1 MYILSVGLN
10 HTSAPIEIRERLA
23 FNPEEEEMA
32 LVSLHQE
39 KSILENVII
48 STCNRTEIF
57 AVVDQ
62 IHTGRYYIKRFL
74 ANWFQMDMQILEPYL
89 LFFEEEEAVK
99 HLYRVTSGLDS
110 LIIGETQILGQ
121 VKDAFTSAQT
131 IGTTGTILNQ
141 LFRESVHFAKNVHH
155 TMKINEN
162 AVSISYAAVE
172 VVRKACVDVKN
183 KKTVIVGAGK
193 MGVLA
198 IQNML
203 GAKISD
209 VTLLNRTSARA
220 ENVAEKLGVQSRDYA
235 SLSEQLKCADIV
247 ITSTSATTPIITQH
261 MLTETMAERENTLV
275 IVDIALP
282 RNVEAT
288 CAEIPNVTLFD
299 IDDLGGVIQ
308 ENTQQRQAMVIEIE
322 EHIEA
327 ACVNFYEWEKQ
338 LGVVPIIKD
347 LREKALALQAET
359 MQSLSNK
366 LPDLTDRE
374 QVIVG
379 KHMKSIINQLL
390 KHPISE
396 LKEMATSSDAAHDIE
411 VFQNIFDLQKAKM
424 EDTAEI
430 TKEKVGEK
438 A

>member
-141 LFRESVHFAKNVHH
+141 LFRESLHFAKNVHH

-172 VVRKACVDVKN
+172 VVKKACADVKN

-261 MLTETMAERENTLV
+261 MLTETMAERENALV

-288 CAEIPNVTLFD
+288 CAGIPNVTLFD

-338 LGVVPIIKD
+338 LGVFPIIKD

>member
-32 LVSLHQE
+32 LVSLQRE

-62 IHTGRYYIKRFL
+62 IHTGRYYMKRFL

-110 LIIGETQILGQ
+110 LILGETQILGQ
-121 VKDAFTSAQT
+121 VKDAFTSAQNNR
-131 IGTTGTILNQ
+131 TTGTILNQ
-141 LFRESVHFAKNVHH
+141 LFRDSVHFAKNIHH

-172 VVRKACVDVKN
+172 VLKKVSPTVAD

-203 GAKISD
+203 GAKISN
-209 VTLLNRTSARA
+209 VTLLNRTSERA
-220 ENVAEKLGVQSRDYA
+220 ENIAEKLGVHWCGFE
-235 SLSEQLKCADIV
+235 SLDQQLKRAEIL
-247 ITSTSATTPIITQH
+247 ITSTSATKPIITKN
-261 MLTETMAERENTLV
+261 MVSDAMAERENPLI

-288 CAEIPNVTLFD
+288 CADVPNVTLFD
-299 IDDLGGVIQ
+299 IDDLGDVIQ
-308 ENTQQRQAMVIEIE
+308 ENTQQRQAMVIQIEKQIE
-322 EHIEA
+322 E
-327 ACVNFYEWEKQ
+327 ACIQFYEWQKQ

-347 LREKALALQAET
+347 LREKALGLQAET

-366 LPDLTDRE
+366 LPNLTDRE
-374 QVIVG
+374 QVIIG

-396 LKEMATSSDAAHDIE
+396 LKEMATTPDAAHDIE
-411 VFQNIFDLQKAKM
+411 VFQHIFDLQKTENK
-424 EDTAEI
+424 EI
-430 TKEKVGEK
+430 TKEKVGER

>member
-32 LVSLHQE
+32 LVSLYQE

-74 ANWFQMDMQILEPYL
+74 ADWFQMDMQILEPYL

-141 LFRESVHFAKNVHH
+141 LFRESVHFAKNIHH

-172 VVRKACVDVKN
+172 VVKKACVDIKN

-235 SLSEQLKCADIV
+235 SLSEQLKCADIA

>member
-62 IHTGRYYIKRFL
+62 LHTGRYYIKRFL

-172 VVRKACVDVKN
+172 VVKKACMDVAN

-203 GAKISD
+203 GAKIAD

-220 ENVAEKLGVQSRDYA
+220 EDVAEKLGIQCSDYA
-235 SLSEQLKCADIV
+235 SLSEQLKHADIV
-247 ITSTSATTPIITQH
+247 ITSTSATTPIITQN
-261 MLTETMAERENTLV
+261 MIAEREKALV
-275 IVDIALP
+275 IIDIALP

-299 IDDLGGVIQ
+299 IDDLGDVIQ

-322 EHIEA
+322 AQIEE

-366 LPDLTDRE
+366 LPNLSDRE

-396 LKEMATSSDAAHDIE
+396 LKEMATSADAAHDIE
-411 VFQNIFDLQKAKM
+411 VFQNIFDLQKT
-424 EDTAEI
+424 EETIEI

>member
-62 IHTGRYYIKRFL
+62 LHTGRYYIKRFL

-172 VVRKACVDVKN
+172 VVKKACMDVAN

-203 GAKISD
+203 GAKIAD

-220 ENVAEKLGVQSRDYA
+220 EDVAEKLGIQWSDYA
-235 SLSEQLKCADIV
+235 SLSEQLKHADIV
-247 ITSTSATTPIITQH
+247 ITSTSATTPIITQN
-261 MLTETMAERENTLV
+261 MIAEREKALV
-275 IVDIALP
+275 IIDIALP

-299 IDDLGGVIQ
+299 IDDLGDVIQ

-322 EHIEA
+322 AQIEE

-366 LPDLTDRE
+366 LPNLSDRE

-396 LKEMATSSDAAHDIE
+396 LKEMATSADAAHDIE
-411 VFQNIFDLQKAKM
+411 VFQNIFDLQKT
-424 EDTAEI
+424 EETIEI

>member
-62 IHTGRYYIKRFL
+62 LHTGRYYIKRFL

-172 VVRKACVDVKN
+172 VVKKACVDVAN

-203 GAKISD
+203 GAKIAD

-220 ENVAEKLGVQSRDYA
+220 EDVAEKLGIQWSDYA
-235 SLSEQLKCADIV
+235 SLSEQLKHADIV
-247 ITSTSATTPIITQH
+247 ITSTSATTPIITQN
-261 MLTETMAERENTLV
+261 MIAQREKALV
-275 IVDIALP
+275 IIDIALP

-299 IDDLGGVIQ
+299 IDDLGDVIQ

-322 EHIEA
+322 AQIEE

-347 LREKALALQAET
+347 LRQKALALQAET

-366 LPDLTDRE
+366 LPNLSDRE

-396 LKEMATSSDAAHDIE
+396 LKEMATSANATHDIE
-411 VFQNIFDLQKAKM
+411 IFQNIFDLQKT
-424 EDTAEI
+424 EETIEI

>member
-10 HTSAPIEIRERLA
+10 HTSAPIEIRERLT

-89 LFFEEEEAVK
+89 LFFEEEAAVK

-121 VKDAFTSAQT
+121 VKDAFTHAQDF
-131 IGTTGTILNQ
+131 GTTGTILNQ
-141 LFRESVHFAKNVHH
+141 LFREAVHFAKNMHH

-172 VVRKACVDVKN
+172 IIKRRSEDVAN
-183 KKTVIVGAGK
+183 KKTLIIGAGK

-198 IQNML
+198 LQNMK

-209 VTLLNRTSARA
+209 ITLLNRTSERA
-220 ENVAEKLGVQSRDYA
+220 EMLANKHEVKWDHLTDIAQKLAEA
-235 SLSEQLKCADIV
+235 EIV
-247 ITSTSATTPIITQH
+247 ITSTSSTKPIIDQKMIADV
-261 MLTETMAERENTLV
+261 MLHREKELI

-288 CAEIPNVTLFD
+288 CSNVPNVTLFD
-299 IDDLGGVIQ
+299 IDDLGGVIE
-308 ENTQQRQAMVIEIE
+308 ENTQQRQALVIEIE
-322 EHIEA
+322 QQIEE
-327 ACVNFYEWEKQ
+327 ACAQFYEWEKQ
-338 LGVVPIIKD
+338 LGVVPIIKE
-347 LREKALALQAET
+347 LREKALIIQAET
-359 MQSLSNK
+359 MQSLANK
-366 LPDLTDRE
+366 LPDLTERE
-374 QVIVG
+374 QVLVG

-396 LKEMATSSDAAHDIE
+396 LKEMAMCPDATHDIE
-411 VFQNIFDLQKAKM
+411 VFQKIFDLEKSGSKEVSQ
-424 EDTAEI
+424 TI
-430 TKEKVGEK
+430 KEKVGEK

>member
-172 VVRKACVDVKN
+172 VVKKACVDVAN

-203 GAKISD
+203 GAKIAD

-220 ENVAEKLGVQSRDYA
+220 EDVAEKLGIQWSDYA
-235 SLSEQLKCADIV
+235 SLSGQLKHADIV
-247 ITSTSATTPIITQH
+247 ITSTSATTPIITQN
-261 MLTETMAERENTLV
+261 MIAEREKALV
-275 IVDIALP
+275 IIDIALP

-299 IDDLGGVIQ
+299 IDDLGDVIQ
-308 ENTQQRQAMVIEIE
+308 ENTQQRQAMVIKIEAQIE
-322 EHIEA
+322 E

-347 LREKALALQAET
+347 LRQKALVLQAET

-366 LPDLTDRE
+366 LPNLSDRE

-396 LKEMATSSDAAHDIE
+396 LKEMATSADAAHDIE
-411 VFQNIFDLQKAKM
+411 VFQNIFDLQKA
-424 EDTAEI
+424 EETIEI

>member
-32 LVSLHQE
+32 LISLHQE

-121 VKDAFTSAQT
+121 VKDAFTSAQVS
-131 IGTTGTILNQ
+131 GTTGTILNQ

-172 VVRKACVDVKN
+172 VVKKACADVAN

-203 GAKISD
+203 GAKITD
-209 VTLLNRTSARA
+209 ITLLNRTSARA
-220 ENVAEKLGVQSRDYA
+220 EDVVEKLGIKRSDYA
-235 SLSEQLKCADIV
+235 SLSEQLRHADIV
-247 ITSTSATTPIITQH
+247 ITSTSATTPIITQN
-261 MLTETMAERENTLV
+261 MIAEREKALV

-288 CAEIPNVTLFD
+288 CADIPNVTLFD
-299 IDDLGGVIQ
+299 IDDLGNVIQ

-322 EHIEA
+322 EQIEE

-347 LREKALALQAET
+347 LREKALVLQAET

-366 LPDLTDRE
+366 LPNLTDRE

-411 VFQNIFDLQKAKM
+411 VFQNIFDLQKAKA
-424 EDTAEI
+424 EDTIEV

>member
-121 VKDAFTSAQT
+121 VKDAFTSAQAS
-131 IGTTGTILNQ
+131 GTTGTILNQ

-172 VVRKACVDVKN
+172 VVKKACVDFTN

-193 MGVLA
+193 MGMLA

-203 GAKISD
+203 GAKIAD

-220 ENVAEKLGVQSRDYA
+220 EDVAEKLGIQWSDYA
-235 SLSEQLKCADIV
+235 SLSEQLKHADIV
-247 ITSTSATTPIITQH
+247 ITSTSATTPIITRN
-261 MLTETMAERENTLV
+261 MLSERKKALI

-288 CAEIPNVTLFD
+288 CADIPNVTLFD
-299 IDDLGGVIQ
+299 IDDLGDVIQ

-322 EHIEA
+322 EQIEE

-347 LREKALALQAET
+347 LREKALVLQAET

-366 LPDLTDRE
+366 LPNLTDRE

-396 LKEMATSSDAAHDIE
+396 LKEMAISSDAVHDIE
-411 VFQNIFDLQKAKM
+411 VFQNIFDLQKAKA
-424 EDTAEI
+424 EDTVEV

>member
-172 VVRKACVDVKN
+172 VVKKACVDVAN

-203 GAKISD
+203 GAKIAD

-220 ENVAEKLGVQSRDYA
+220 EDVAEKLGIQWSDYA
-235 SLSEQLKCADIV
+235 SLSEQLKHADIV
-247 ITSTSATTPIITQH
+247 ITSTSATTPIITQN
-261 MLTETMAERENTLV
+261 LIAEREKALV
-275 IVDIALP
+275 IIDIALP

-299 IDDLGGVIQ
+299 IDDLGDVIQ

-322 EHIEA
+322 AQIEE

-338 LGVVPIIKD
+338 LGVVPIIKE

-366 LPDLTDRE
+366 LPNLSDRE

-396 LKEMATSSDAAHDIE
+396 LKEMATSADAAHDIE
-411 VFQNIFDLQKAKM
+411 VFQNIFDLQKT
-424 EDTAEI
+424 EETIEI

>member
-39 KSILENVII
+39 KSILENIII

-62 IHTGRYYIKRFL
+62 IHTGRYYMKRFL

-89 LFFEEEEAVK
+89 LFFEEDAAVK

-110 LIIGETQILGQ
+110 LILGETQILGQ

-141 LFRESVHFAKNVHH
+141 LFREAIHFAKNIHH

-172 VVRKACVDVKN
+172 VVKKRFSDVSS
-183 KKTVIVGAGK
+183 KKTVVIGAGK

-203 GAKISD
+203 GAKIVD
-209 VTLLNRTSARA
+209 LTLLNRTSTRA
-220 ENVAEKLGVQSRDYA
+220 EMAAQQLGVQWREYEK
-235 SLSEQLKCADIV
+235 LNEQLMQAEIV
-247 ITSTSATTPIITQH
+247 ITSTSATAPIITQR
-261 MLTETMAERENTLV
+261 LVSEIMAKRKEPLV

-299 IDDLGGVIQ
+299 IDDLGDVIQ
-308 ENTQQRQAMVIEIE
+308 ENTQQREDMVAKIEQLIE
-322 EHIEA
+322 V

-347 LREKALALQAET
+347 LREKALELQAET
-359 MQSLSNK
+359 MQSLTNK
-366 LPDLTDRE
+366 LPNLTERE

-390 KHPISE
+390 KQPISE
-396 LKEMATSSDAAHDIE
+396 LKEMATSSDATHDIT
-411 VFQNIFDLQKAKM
+411 VFQKIFDLKKQEIA
-424 EDTAEI
+424 TEI